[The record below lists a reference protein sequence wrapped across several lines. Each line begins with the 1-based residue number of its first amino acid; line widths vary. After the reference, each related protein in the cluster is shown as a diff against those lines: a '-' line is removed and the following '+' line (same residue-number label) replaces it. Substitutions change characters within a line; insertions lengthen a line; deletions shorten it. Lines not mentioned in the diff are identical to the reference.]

1 MGSLWGR
8 WAMQNPKEHRQNVY
22 EILNFFSNGA
32 ITPRVN
38 RVFGVE
44 EFYKAFELFEENK
57 GRGNT
62 VVCFNKDD
70 PFDITKRAKL

>member
-1 MGSLWGR
+1 
-8 WAMQNPKEHRQNVY
+8 MQNPKEHRQNVY

-44 EFYKAFELFEENK
+44 EFYKAFELFEENLEDML
-57 GRGNT
+57 NT
-62 VVCFNKDD
+62 NNNSNSS
-70 PFDITKRAKL
+70 TLNR